1 MVRQRDQR
9 LNAPEDALQAKIL
22 ELNRRKEKAPTR
34 PETLEEAKLRF
45 RMAAHPSWLEM
56 IYARPLPAS
65 LAALGLGVVLGV
77 SPRLRAKA
85 LELALGALKFR

>member
-9 LNAPEDALQAKIL
+9 LSAQENALRAKIL
-22 ELNRRKEKAPTR
+22 DLSRQEKMAPTR

-45 RMAAHPSWLEM
+45 RAAAHPLWLEL
-56 IYARPLPAS
+56 ICSRPLPAS
-65 LAALGLGVVLGV
+65 LTALGLGLALGV

-85 LELALGALKFR
+85 LDLALSALKYR